1 MVDYRYL
8 VENAL
13 ENMESKI
20 SDFWLF
26 EGITDVAKQFPKLD
40 EKKLRELV
48 ALDPT
53 YKGGEQLGKYGM
65 WILQLFYNNIKNSER
80 MRQYQQFYQQNNGIN
95 PKTGG
100 EILKPEKLPEVK
112 LEDTYKITP
121 LLKQYELLKNKIKK
135 PITAFKDV
143 PSLYAVIEEFKNQG
157 VPEDKKALER
167 YYIFKN
173 AEKKGLKKIYEDKN
187 WMIGI
192 PETFES
198 SKMFGNVTN
207 WCTTAHNG
215 SYYDRYLNQY
225 GGEYYILL
233 DKRNGNLFQFHF
245 ESRQFM
251 NEHDHQIDMYNF
263 TKDEPKVAKFLNE
276 YKVKATG
283 FGYDGDD
290 EKTPVQ
296 KEKKTFERVLKSF
309 EEQSKDADSI
319 RKNILYM
326 HHVDDLKIDGDKIS
340 GIFDLETLGSLNYDD
355 NARDGLSLKTVVG
368 LLTDFYDNFDFY
380 QTSRL
385 MDYDWLSSNWDS
397 VAKKYNIEDYNWDVI
412 TEYSFD
418 EDEEVPEEIRNIVM
432 EDFYDD
438 EGLLYFIHR
447 CEESG
452 TEEKCV
458 DDIMY
463 DLKEELPI
471 SGRVYEN
478 YRQLNQYSD
487 KKYKTVDTEFTITKD
502 DLWFIHFVQSVHNDD
517 YFMDLN
523 SAINF
528 VNKPEQLDLKLKTIT
543 MKEDWFER
551 WSKDNDEDDS
561 LGDEMDEDWIYLW
574 RVSKGK
580 CSLYDGTSGAFSI
593 SEPYYGW
600 NDFDNKFFEEGCE
613 SAAKRIAQVLGREPK
628 KEVK

>member
-1 MVDYRYL
+1 MTDYRYL

-263 TKDEPKVAKFLNE
+263 SKDEPKVAKFLNE

-340 GIFDLETLGSLNYDD
+340 GIFDLETLGSLNYDN
-355 NARDGLSLKTVVG
+355 NARDGLSLETVVG
-368 LLTDFYDNFDFY
+368 LLTDFYGNFNFY

-385 MDYDWLSSNWDS
+385 NDYDWLSSNWDS

-517 YFMDLN
+517 YFMDLD
-523 SAINF
+523 SAIKF

-543 MKEDWFER
+543 MKKDWFER
-551 WSKDNDEDDS
+551 WSKDNDEDDY

-600 NDFDNKFFEEGCE
+600 NDFDNKYFEEGCE